1 MKKILITL
9 FATFALA
16 GVSHAGSF
24 GIGVSGSFASVSGSG
39 SETTGA
45 GAVAG
50 GTADTHSQDVTAGS
64 AIGSVFLEYAFDN
77 GWAFGYEHV
86 PGSADVSDKH
96 LRAETAQ
103 GISGTD
109 ASGAVERT
117 AKAQISDFNTLYIEA
132 PMGRTFVKL
141 GFSQVDVETLENAV
155 TDSGTYGNKTI
166 DGMTYGFGFK
176 GELGPFMTK
185 TSVERTDFDNLSLSS
200 STNNSISADLDVTQ
214 LKFSL
219 MKQF

>member
-1 MKKILITL
+1 MRKILATAIAFL
-9 FATFALA
+9 FLGTMTAY
-16 GVSHAGSF
+16 AGSF
-24 GIGVSGSFASVSGSG
+24 GVGISGSYALIDASGKETEGAAG
-39 SETTGA
+39 SETEASRNTK
-45 GAVAG
+45 
-50 GTADTHSQDVTAGS
+50 DVDNFA
-64 AIGSVFLEYAFDN
+64 AIGSIFAEYITDAGFTL
-77 GWAFGYEHV
+77 GFEHV

-117 AKAQISDFNTLYIEA
+117 AKAQISDFNTLYTEA

-185 TSVERTDFDNLSLSS
+185 TSVERTDFDNLCL
-200 STNNSISADLDVTQ
+200 I
-214 LKFSL
+214 
-219 MKQF
+219 